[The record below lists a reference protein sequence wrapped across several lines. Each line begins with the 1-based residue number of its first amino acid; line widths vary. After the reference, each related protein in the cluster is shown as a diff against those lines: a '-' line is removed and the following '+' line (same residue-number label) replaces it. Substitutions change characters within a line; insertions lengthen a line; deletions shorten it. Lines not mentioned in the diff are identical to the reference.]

1 MQVIEREYTFLRRY
15 WPHSP
20 ISTKS
25 ATCTHLPSMSGF
37 RSSIQLLGIL
47 ERMFTTVRLGSEFYN
62 SECRRQGGRWRSRTE
77 LVSEGG
83 SSRRGS
89 RDRRSSR
96 SSVELT
102 AIRNS
107 TGRGQGGEEA
117 AALLAGAARRGD
129 GGGWRRAVDSE
140 GERTAE
146 GFGSS
151 ARITVR
157 KDSRDRRDLIDPFFF
172 PTQRQNPPNPKP

>member
-1 MQVIEREYTFLRRY
+1 MRWMRHFIKQWVHPQCHARMQHDYGHPKREALT
-15 WPHSP
+15 
-20 ISTKS
+20 
-25 ATCTHLPSMSGF
+25 
-37 RSSIQLLGIL
+37 
-47 ERMFTTVRLGSEFYN
+47 MFTTVRLGSEFYN

-151 ARITVR
+151 ARITEETKR
-157 KDSRDRRDLIDPFFF
+157 IGNWATSAIAHIPF
-172 PTQRQNPPNPKP
+172 PAHTSPGPIAH